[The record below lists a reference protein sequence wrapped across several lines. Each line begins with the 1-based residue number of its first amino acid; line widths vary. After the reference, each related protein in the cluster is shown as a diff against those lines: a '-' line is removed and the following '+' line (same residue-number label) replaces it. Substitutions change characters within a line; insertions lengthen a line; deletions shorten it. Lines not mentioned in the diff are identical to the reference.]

1 MGHEQD
7 MEPGKLPLGDDEDAK
22 LDAALASVA
31 AMEREEDAKDAD
43 AAWQKFQAKLAAHEP
58 EIDLGAQRLRPNAAP
73 AARTSIWRRIKAPS
87 TGLGWLATA
96 QAAAIAAMAFVLV
109 PSGTPSQPDEYQVL
123 SSDDPAVAAAP
134 AGDAVLI
141 FEADVTSTR
150 INATLTTIGAR
161 IVDGPMAN
169 GGYVIQIEEG
179 VLDEAIEELRA
190 SEGVA
195 LVETLKADAET
206 GEAP

>member
-7 MEPGKLPLGDDEDAK
+7 MEPGKMPLGDDEDAK

-31 AMEREEDAKDAD
+31 AMERDEDAKDAD
-43 AAWQKFQAKLAAHEP
+43 AAWQNFQAKLAAHEP
-58 EIDLGAQRLRPNAAP
+58 EVDLGTQRLRPSAKP
-73 AARTSIWRRIKAPS
+73 AARTSIWRRIKTPS

-96 QAAAIAAMAFVLV
+96 QAAAIAAMAFVLI
-109 PSGTPSQPDEYQVL
+109 PAGTPTQPDEYQVL

-134 AGDAVLI
+134 TGDAVLI

-179 VLDEAIEELRA
+179 VLDEAIEELRV

-195 LVETLKADAET
+195 LVETLRADAQAV
-206 GEAP
+206 EAP